1 MDHNQSDVDVPAGG
15 RLPVIGQEPCQPA
28 AAELRDKQRKSS
40 EAHDRCV
47 LKARF
52 DIETAVIHDKYVWCD
67 SYDRGATIRVPLI
80 DDDVDWHADMDLC
93 EPHYWE
99 KDGNVLVKA
108 GVRSDLLQKDLDFIE
123 ELRLMFPRAYRERE
137 KARAVVLAG
146 FERTSEAA
154 KVEMERTDECDR
166 ASRARHGRGGYRKV
180 WDGTVVGPE
189 KKRVPVPAAH
199 VDVEKAKIDAAVAK
213 LDSQIKL
220 EEKKRELR
228 RLQKAE
234 EPKKTLEARQA
245 EDAVSMARLK
255 CEHDFVYADLD
266 RPLSTWEVNK
276 LASGGDQ
283 IETAED
289 FVAEG
294 LADGIECPRVSCYSF
309 GQADYIRLFEDRRD
323 HTYRSSSVYG
333 EGFTLRSVTQT
344 TFGPRTFS
352 SSKTQRIWG
361 AVIYLLLRVLYYID
375 LIYYYFLRE
384 HMNSYIWLLKKRT
397 ASVQYEGKI
406 CWQLYLELLSRKVI
420 GVKPDAYTTYKR
432 MLTRYQNYSTLNLPA
447 ELNGTGVLENTFR
460 LAFSR
465 FCAMNNYRVDAD
477 FIFPETDDADS
488 INESS
493 SDIISEMLVCPL
505 SGESRIVCVQFAAV
519 PMRPIETLRSPRAW
533 VLWFLGL
540 FRPCQAAATYGR
552 PNSVCVNVLA
562 LIMAWSLAQ
571 LLIGF
576 ASLPKSTV
584 SEISLRWQ
592 QMRYQQS
599 GYGSISLTILLSA
612 ALISW
617 RLPPEAGL
625 MLMTMVWVLSI
636 VAERRRLTRLS
647 KPSSIATLKHL
658 ASFVPALITRSVFT
672 VLLLLP
678 LSMGFTTLTTTLSNM
693 FLSLTGHDT
702 SAELSEMARWSLRV
716 ITVLLSAILLK
727 ISCTLLNLC
736 CTDIFSKNIH
746 NYHGLDLGS
755 EEGFNKAFAPISET
769 NKICLLG
776 NVYSVAATRMSGEM
790 FTSLGNGF
798 TNLMVMLCFMEECG
812 ISGVDGVVEGDDGL
826 YAVPQR
832 FAGRIPDTKFFADR
846 GFNVKLAVRES
857 VNEATFCSMV
867 FDSETLHV
875 LKEPT
880 FALAR
885 LGWVPRSYIGKH
897 SKRLGLL
904 RAKLT
909 SLLYECSCCPIL
921 GAAAFHGLRLT
932 SGVLADWSLL
942 LRSSYYRDELLAAMR
957 FDCSRLPVPSPGDR
971 KLFSKH
977 FNISEEEQLR
987 IEQEFAECEDI
998 DKLLSG
1004 RYLRLLFERL
1014 APPSWQ
1020 LNSDQFTEM
1029 LYRGEPVELIN
1040 RPERI
1045 NPQCRVDVGLTEFI
1059 DRCSPPAH
1067 HTEPEPT

>member
-80 DDDVDWHADMDLC
+80 DDDVDWHADMDFC

-154 KVEMERTDECDR
+154 KVEMERTDECER

-189 KKRVPVPAAH
+189 KKRMPAPAAH

-213 LDSQIKL
+213 LESQIKL

-228 RLQKAE
+228 RLQKTE
-234 EPKKTLEARQA
+234 EPKKSLEARQA

-323 HTYRSSSVYG
+323 HTYRASSVYG
-333 EGFTLRSVTQT
+333 EGFTLRTVTQT

-352 SSKTQRIWG
+352 SSKVQRIWG

-375 LIYYYFLRE
+375 LIYHYILRE
-384 HMNSYIWLLKKRT
+384 HMTSYIWLLKKRT

-465 FCAMNNYRVDAD
+465 FCAMNNYRIDVD

-493 SDIISEMLVCPL
+493 SDTISEMLVCPL

-599 GYGSISLTILLSA
+599 GYGSMSLTILLSA

-647 KPSSIATLKHL
+647 KPSSIAMLKHL

-693 FLSLTGHDT
+693 FLSLTGLDT
-702 SAELSEMARWSLRV
+702 SAELSVMAKWSLRV

-736 CTDIFSKNIH
+736 CTDIFSRIFITIMDWILAVKKGSTRLLRLYQRLTKYVFWGTFTALLLLACLARCSPASGMASQTSWSCFASWRNVASVALTESSRATMDSTPFPNGSLTESPTPSFSQTEASMLSWLLERVSMKQHSALWCSIRRLCTFSKN
-746 NYHGLDLGS
+746 LLSPLRDLVGS
-755 EEGFNKAFAPISET
+755 LALT
-769 NKICLLG
+769 LG
-776 NVYSVAATRMSGEM
+776 NVPSGLAC
-790 FTSLGNGF
+790 FARSLHLF
-798 TNLMVMLCFMEECG
+798 YTNV
-812 ISGVDGVVEGDDGL
+812 
-826 YAVPQR
+826 
-832 FAGRIPDTKFFADR
+832 
-846 GFNVKLAVRES
+846 LAVLSSELLHFTACVLRQVFWPTGLS
-857 VNEATFCSMV
+857 SSAHPITAT
-867 FDSETLHV
+867 
-875 LKEPT
+875 
-880 FALAR
+880 
-885 LGWVPRSYIGKH
+885 SY
-897 SKRLGLL
+897 
-904 RAKLT
+904 
-909 SLLYECSCCPIL
+909 
-921 GAAAFHGLRLT
+921 
-932 SGVLADWSLL
+932 LL
-942 LRSSYYRDELLAAMR
+942 LCDLIVAVS
-957 FDCSRLPVPSPGDR
+957 
-971 KLFSKH
+971 LFLVLVIGS
-977 FNISEEEQLR
+977 FLVNIST
-987 IEQEFAECEDI
+987 
-998 DKLLSG
+998 
-1004 RYLRLLFERL
+1004 YLRR
-1014 APPSWQ
+1014 
-1020 LNSDQFTEM
+1020 NSS
-1029 LYRGEPVELIN
+1029 ELSKN
-1040 RPERI
+1040 SRSAK
-1045 NPQCRVDVGLTEFI
+1045 T
-1059 DRCSPPAH
+1059 
-1067 HTEPEPT
+1067 